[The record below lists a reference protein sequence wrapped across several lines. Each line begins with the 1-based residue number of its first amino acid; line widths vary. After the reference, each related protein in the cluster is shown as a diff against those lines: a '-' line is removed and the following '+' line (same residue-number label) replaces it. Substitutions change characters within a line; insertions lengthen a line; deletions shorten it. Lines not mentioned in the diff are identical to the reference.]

1 MAAFLFE
8 NGPCATLPPMEEAKI
23 TLPTQPKKVWLEVG
37 AIWLIAIGIILIF
50 KLLAFVPIIEENL
63 WGIAGLVFLFLP
75 FEYLYRKKQSLADF
89 GFTWKSFPKGLLW
102 ALVLAAIIFPLYI
115 PAYQWWFAKSDFNF
129 GLPTDFWKEV
139 VGFFLLVSLPEE
151 FFYRGYMQTRLDQ
164 IFKGRLNVL
173 GAKVGWGLVIAA
185 AFFAV
190 GHLVEPRPDKL
201 GTFFPGLV
209 FGWLRAR
216 TGSIG
221 GAVVFHAL
229 CNIWAQVLRY
239 GYFGVP

>member
-1 MAAFLFE
+1 MDE
-8 NGPCATLPPMEEAKI
+8 DKVTLASE
-23 TLPTQPKKVWLEVG
+23 PKKIWFEVG
-37 AIWLIAIGIILIF
+37 VIWLVAVGIILVF
-50 KLLAFVPIIEENL
+50 KLLAFVPFIQENL

-75 FEYLYRKKQSLADF
+75 IEWLYRKKQNLADF
-89 GFTWKSFPKGLLW
+89 GITWKGFSKGLLW
-102 ALVLAAIIFPLYI
+102 AAVLVAITFPLYI
-115 PAYQWWFAKSDFNF
+115 PAYQWWFARSDFNF

-151 FFYRGYMQTRLDQ
+151 VFYRGYMQTRLDSV
-164 IFKGRLNVL
+164 FKGRVNVL

-185 AFFAV
+185 AFFAI

-201 GTFFPGLV
+201 GTFFPGLL